1 MAEYIVKDRS
11 TDEVLCRGTSKECAE
26 YIGCH
31 VKYLRDLVTRKQP
44 KYKFESQYSK
54 YKVERHG
61 EVKHGGARMKDITCC
76 DCGVLMKNVGSTR
89 KRCPECA
96 RKYTREQNRQHM
108 REVRNAS
115 PVSPNIVNKNKSGC
129 EGCVYFYGDYEIS
142 SCCNY
147 IFIKGKQRPCPP
159 GDGCTVREERMDRDG

>member
-1 MAEYIVKDRS
+1 MAEFIVKDRQ
-11 TDEVLCRGTSKECAE
+11 TGEVLCKGTRQMCADFL
-26 YIGCH
+26 GCDAQY
-31 VKYLRDLVTRKQP
+31 VKSLVRTPP
-44 KYKFESQYSK
+44 KYEKESKYSK
-54 YKVERHG
+54 YLVERHG
-61 EVKHGGARMKDITCC
+61 EVKQGGSRRKDVICC
-76 DCGVLMKNVGSTR
+76 DCGTLMKNTCASR
-89 KRCPECA
+89 KRCPECV
-96 RKYTREQNRQHM
+96 RKYNLERNRQYM

-115 PVSPNIVNKNKSGC
+115 PAQMNIVNKNKSGC